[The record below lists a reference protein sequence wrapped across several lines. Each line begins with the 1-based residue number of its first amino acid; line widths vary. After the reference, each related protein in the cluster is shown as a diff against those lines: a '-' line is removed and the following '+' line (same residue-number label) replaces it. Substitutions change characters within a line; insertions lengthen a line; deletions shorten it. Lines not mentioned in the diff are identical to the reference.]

1 MQLLTITQ
9 GMFYSRVLQIN
20 NPGNPPTPAINVFD
34 GTYTL
39 SAAFWI
45 GQNQSTIFAPTVS
58 WWTNNLI
65 QTGYTQ
71 GQVLFQTSAA
81 NTLALDPAGE
91 YYATVYA
98 TDASGNQ
105 SAVVE
110 VRVKILASPGSTV
123 PGPPD
128 LITLDYAEAALAG
141 NRLTDSQRDFLPY
154 AISAASKW
162 WRRWCRDRDFNQQT
176 YIDYYPVMN
185 DGYCR
190 LAQVP
195 VNQVLRVQS
204 QLDTAITISNTSSSV
219 QTSQVIATYT
229 GDLETGQVITGISL
243 NSQSNGVTTSIPI
256 LYSSLSPPTIGS
268 LATAIS
274 SAGSGWTASAGS
286 TYSNWP
292 VTELYNILVGI
303 GTSQNATG
311 ETIFQVFSEDISN
324 AQFHPDDGKRT
335 GMLWVGETSRGVGP
349 TWGPDPIDYDYGSYG
364 SPNIVKVTYNAGF
377 ATIPSIVQFAT
388 AELVRVMIMGLK
400 VNPYI
405 GNYRVGE
412 VGFALAGEAMKSIP
426 PTILQEMV
434 MYRIAN
440 A

>member
-1 MQLLTITQ
+1 MSIVQMQLLTITQ

-195 VNQVLRVQS
+195 INQVLRVQS
-204 QLDTAITISNTSSSV
+204 HARYRNHDQQYIIQRSDLSGDCDLRRRRRDRAGHH
-219 QTSQVIATYT
+219 
-229 GDLETGQVITGISL
+229 GDLSQFSKQWRHNIDSDSLFLALASHDWKYRNSHFIGRFRLDGISRKHI
-243 NSQSNGVTTSIPI
+243 QQ
-256 LYSSLSPPTIGS
+256 
-268 LATAIS
+268 LAC
-274 SAGSGWTASAGS
+274 
-286 TYSNWP
+286 
-292 VTELYNILVGI
+292 
-303 GTSQNATG
+303 
-311 ETIFQVFSEDISN
+311 D
-324 AQFHPDDGKRT
+324 
-335 GMLWVGETSRGVGP
+335 
-349 TWGPDPIDYDYGSYG
+349 
-364 SPNIVKVTYNAGF
+364 
-377 ATIPSIVQFAT
+377 
-388 AELVRVMIMGLK
+388 
-400 VNPYI
+400 
-405 GNYRVGE
+405 
-412 VGFALAGEAMKSIP
+412 
-426 PTILQEMV
+426 
-434 MYRIAN
+434 
-440 A
+440 